1 MLKIPKN
8 SAKKLNFRLIF
19 GSFSITPSYALL
31 VTPQFLLGIKGL
43 MEMYNCGKFHLYSI
57 CGCQALKFEMFL
69 WRWRIHEM
77 AHFGRFWGPS
87 FPKYGPILLKFLPE
101 VLLKETKSVLEE
113 SLKNLNFDRNGRYP
127 KFGRLIQ
134 LWSQFTPWRWPK
146 SRKIKT
152 SRTKIQPMGYPN
164 LSIPTP

>member
-57 CGCQALKFEMFL
+57 CGCQAIKFEMFL
-69 WRWRIHEM
+69 WQWRIHEM

-113 SLKNLNFDRNGRYP
+113 SLKNLNFDRNGRCP

>member
-57 CGCQALKFEMFL
+57 CGCQAIKSEMFL

-77 AHFGRFWGPS
+77 AHFRGFWGPS
-87 FPKYGPILLKFLPE
+87 FPKYGPIFKQKNNFTDDLNLKKQNESIPKRLLFLINALIDGFNRD
-101 VLLKETKSVLEE
+101 VINVSQE
-113 SLKNLNFDRNGRYP
+113 SLTAAQIIVSN
-127 KFGRLIQ
+127 
-134 LWSQFTPWRWPK
+134 
-146 SRKIKT
+146 
-152 SRTKIQPMGYPN
+152 RTHNEPRQKVI
-164 LSIPTP
+164 TH